1 MVRSPG
7 PAPRAASEPPDR
19 VDAAFAAC
27 PRTGFLPTSERRHAH
42 RDQPLPIGHGQT
54 SSQPSTVARMLR
66 MLDVPV
72 GARVLDVGAGSGWT
86 TALLAHLVGP
96 TGSVLGVELEP
107 DLAAWGACNLAA
119 TGQGWA
125 RIVLARPGVLGVPE
139 EGPYDRI
146 LVSAEARELPVPLV
160 EQLGPTGRMVA
171 PVSWALEVVQRAGD
185 ALSITRHEGY
195 RFVPLR

>member
-1 MVRSPG
+1 MGRARGVRDGDP
-7 PAPRAASEPPDR
+7 PERPDR

-27 PRTGFLPTSERRHAH
+27 PRTGFLPPSEQGHAH
-42 RDQPLPIGHGQT
+42 QDQPLPIGHGQT

-72 GARVLDVGAGSGWT
+72 GARVLDVGSGSGWT

-107 DLAAWGACNLAA
+107 ELATWGAANLAA
-119 TGQGWA
+119 TGQAWA

-139 EGPYDRI
+139 EGPYDRV

-160 EQLGPTGRMVA
+160 EQLGPAGRMVV
-171 PVSWALEVVQRAGD
+171 PVSWGLEVVQRTADGV
-185 ALSITRHEGY
+185 SITRHEGY

>member
-1 MVRSPG
+1 MAGQPTG
-7 PAPRAASEPPDR
+7 DR
-19 VDAAFAAC
+19 VDRVAAAFGAL
-27 PRTGFLPTSERRHAH
+27 PRTDFLPPGQRRHAH
-42 RDQPLPIGHGQT
+42 EDHPLPIGHGQT

-66 MLDVPV
+66 MLDVPA
-72 GARVLDVGAGSGWT
+72 GARVLDVGSGSGWT

-96 TGSVLGVELEP
+96 AGSVLGVELEP
-107 DLAAWGACNLAA
+107 DLAEWGARNLAA

-146 LVSAEARELPVPLV
+146 LVSAEARELPAPLV

-171 PVSWALEVVQRAGD
+171 PVAAGLEVVDRTPAG
-185 ALSITRHEGY
+185 LRVTRHEGY

>member
-1 MVRSPG
+1 MAAPGSVRG
-7 PAPRAASEPPDR
+7 DAAARPDR

-27 PRTGFLPTSERRHAH
+27 PRTGFLPPSQRRDAAQDH
-42 RDQPLPIGHGQT
+42 PLPIGHGQT

-107 DLAAWGACNLAA
+107 ELAAWGARNLAA

-125 RIVLARPGVLGVPE
+125 RIVLARPAVLGVPE
-139 EGPYDRI
+139 EGPYDRV
-146 LVSAEARELPVPLV
+146 LVSAEARELPTALV
-160 EQLGPTGRMVA
+160 DQVGPAGRMVI
-171 PVSWALEVVQRAGD
+171 PVAWGLEVVQRTAEGVT
-185 ALSITRHEGY
+185 ITRHEGY

>member
-1 MVRSPG
+1 MGRAGGVRDGDP
-7 PAPRAASEPPDR
+7 PERPDR

-27 PRTGFLPTSERRHAH
+27 PRTGFLPPSEQPHAH
-42 RDQPLPIGHGQT
+42 QDQPLPIGHGQT

-72 GARVLDVGAGSGWT
+72 GARVLDVGSGSGWT

-96 TGSVLGVELEP
+96 AGSVLGVELEP
-107 DLAAWGACNLAA
+107 ELATWGAVNLAA
-119 TGQGWA
+119 TGQAWA
-125 RIVLARPGVLGVPE
+125 RIVLARPDVLGVPE
-139 EGPYDRI
+139 EGPYDRV

-160 EQLGPTGRMVA
+160 EQLGPAGRMVV
-171 PVSWALEVVQRAGD
+171 PVSWGLEVVQRTADGV
-185 ALSITRHEGY
+185 SITRHEGY

>member
-1 MVRSPG
+1 MGRARGVRGGAG
-7 PAPRAASEPPDR
+7 PDRPDR

-27 PRTGFLPTSERRHAH
+27 PRTGFLPRSEQRHA
-42 RDQPLPIGHGQT
+42 DQDRPLPIGHGQT

-66 MLDVPV
+66 MLEVPV
-72 GARVLDVGAGSGWT
+72 GVRVLDVGSGSGWT

-107 DLAAWGACNLAA
+107 ELATWGAANLAA
-119 TGQGWA
+119 TGQAWA

-139 EGPYDRI
+139 DGPYERV
-146 LVSAEARELPVPLV
+146 LVSAEARELPVALV
-160 EQLGPTGRMVA
+160 EQLGPTGRMVV
-171 PVSWALEVVQRAGD
+171 PVSWGLEVVQRTGD
-185 ALSITRHEGY
+185 TVTITRHEGY

>member
-1 MVRSPG
+1 MARPG
-7 PAPRAASEPPDR
+7 SAGSDDAVGPPDR
-19 VDAAFAAC
+19 VAQAFAAC
-27 PRTGFLPTSERRHAH
+27 PRTGFLPPSEQRHAH
-42 RDQPLPIGHGQT
+42 RDHPLPIGHGQT

-72 GARVLDVGAGSGWT
+72 GARVLDVGSGSGWT

-107 DLAAWGACNLAA
+107 DLAAWGAGNLAA

-125 RIVLARPGVLGVPE
+125 RIVLARPDVLGAPA

-146 LVSAEARELPVPLV
+146 LVSAEARELPTTLV
-160 EQLGPTGRMVA
+160 DQLGPAGRMVV
-171 PVSWALEVVQRAGD
+171 PVDWGLDVVQRTDEGV
-185 ALSITRHEGY
+185 SVTRHEGY